1 METTPSDPDTRA
13 VVQVMFTRKRGLDH
27 AEAAARVLEH
37 SRHVLADAR
46 LPDDALR
53 RDVLDRAEEERAQ
66 LDGVDAQIEQSPTAE
81 VQPEEAVVRLDRAP
95 EPEIGLHEQR
105 LADPT
110 GPDQLDQRAV
120 RRQEPAPDRLHEE
133 DALAT
138 RLVHHPAG
146 LTRVEGER
154 LLAEHVLARSEQ
166 GEGVLHVARLR
177 GGDVHHFDLGVF
189 GQRGVVAIAGPN
201 TETISE
207 GVGVLGGPRRDG

>member
-1 METTPSDPDTRA
+1 MPRSSSPPPPRSN
-13 VVQVMFTRKRGLDH
+13 RKRRWSG
-27 AEAAARVLEH
+27 
-37 SRHVLADAR
+37 STGR
-46 LPDDALR
+46 L
-53 RDVLDRAEEERAQ
+53 
-66 LDGVDAQIEQSPTAE
+66 
-81 VQPEEAVVRLDRAP
+81 

-110 GPDQLDQRAV
+110 GPDQIDQRAV

-154 LLAEHVLARSEQ
+154 LLAEHVLAPSEQ

-177 GGDVHHFDLGVF
+177 SGDVHHFDFGVF

-207 GVGVLGGPRRDG
+207 GVGALGGSRRDGDDLPAVDHLHCVGEAGRDGARPHHAPTDHRLPPFLLGAGPDRHVRSPLAPGR